1 MGLDLKEY
9 LDRLAEAAGTADI
22 DRFETIADELRSRAV
37 ANGWLRPEIVR
48 EIAAQR
54 SRLAGSQAF
63 RERNARLRTA
73 HAEAESNGDTRRAEA
88 LSEALRRQS
97 AVLLAAMRTPEARFE
112 LLPEPGQALFDAI
125 ATGDLARLEEALAGS
140 DPNARY
146 GARSE
151 TALGRALAVERR
163 SPAVLRYLIAAG
175 ADPNAGFAKGVT
187 PLHEL
192 GVYPRPWEPAE
203 TTATLARL
211 LVEAGA
217 DLEAEAG
224 TYRWTPLHRA
234 LLEGTPQVLD
244 ALLRLGADPNRPFA
258 DSSEPWFSPGRLPL
272 QMAGACRAMAESLLT
287 HGADPR
293 ALDARGEGVLPYLE
307 RQLDRHLALG
317 AVGDLYRTE
326 LEAVIEMVRSWPSRC

>member
-1 MGLDLKEY
+1 MDLDEY
-9 LDRLAEAAGTADI
+9 LEQLSEAAGTADI
-22 DRFETIADELRSRAV
+22 DSFEAIADELRSRAL
-37 ANGWLRPEIVR
+37 ADGWLRPEIVR
-48 EIAAQR
+48 EISAQR
-54 SRLAGSQAF
+54 SRLAGSAAF
-63 RERNARLRTA
+63 RERNARLRAA
-73 HAEAESNGDTRRAEA
+73 HAEAESLGDTHRAQD

-112 LLPEPGQALFDAI
+112 VLPEPGQALFDAI
-125 ATGDLARLEEALAGS
+125 ATGDLARLQEALVGT

-146 GARSE
+146 GTRSE
-151 TALGRALAVERR
+151 TPLGRALSVERR
-163 SPAVLRYLIAAG
+163 SPAVLRILLAAG
-175 ADPNAGFAKGVT
+175 ADPNAGLAKGVT

-217 DLEAEAG
+217 DLEAETD

-234 LLEGTPQVLD
+234 VLEGTPPVLD
-244 ALLRLGADPNRPFA
+244 ALLDLGADANRPFA
-258 DSSEPWFSPGRLPL
+258 HSSEPWFTPGRLPL
-272 QMAGACRAMAESLLT
+272 QMAGACRALAESLLS

-293 ALDARGEGVLPYLE
+293 ALDDRGEGVLPYLE
-307 RQLDRHLALG
+307 RQLARHLALG

-326 LEAVIEMVRSWPSRC
+326 LEVVIERVRSAPSLC